1 METNDILIDES
12 SEKKEDNDNITEIIN
27 DNEKAEETSSIHE
40 DEVIDNP
47 DGNIFPN
54 TDFGAFTAMADLI
67 NNSNK
72 NATLSESYSAF
83 FNTTLDLFKNN
94 DSDHERYNQSLS
106 FLAEN
111 IDNLISQLN
120 KYKKNAEIKIRFL
133 FFMNLVTW
141 IVLLVKVL

>member
-12 SEKKEDNDNITEIIN
+12 SEKKEDNDNITEIID
-27 DNEKAEETSSIHE
+27 DNAKTEETSSIHE
-40 DEVIDNP
+40 GEVIDNS

-54 TDFGAFTAMADLI
+54 TDFGAFTAIADLI

-72 NATLSESYSAF
+72 NTTLSESYSAF

-120 KYKKNAEIKIRFL
+120 KYKKNAEIKNRFL
-133 FFMNLVTW
+133 FFMNLITW